1 MTLELP
7 AFLLA
12 DRLTFCLALASGPA
26 LEFVLA
32 RQPEPAAGAG
42 LVLGLVLMLWQ
53 WRRVRCR
60 PRQLHLSP
68 SGAQVAFGTASGPVP
83 AAGRRARL
91 LGRTVVLHW
100 HGRHGPRP
108 SQGTLWITPFDLPG
122 EALRSLRVALVAG
135 GANRS

>member
-12 DRLTFCLALASGPA
+12 DRLTFALSLASGPA
-26 LEFVLA
+26 LEAMLM
-32 RQPEPAAGAG
+32 RQPYPVTGAG
-42 LVLGLVLMLWQ
+42 LVLGLVLLLWQ
-53 WRRVRCR
+53 WRRARCR
-60 PRQLHLSP
+60 PRRLHLLP
-68 SGAQVAFGTASGPVP
+68 AGAQVAFGTAFGPVN

-100 HGRHGPRP
+100 HGRRGPGP

-135 GANRS
+135 SASRP